1 MIEMLFLVKCPDGRE
16 VWIEASNVSAIA
28 DEDPNVFDGACVF
41 TKLGSM
47 VYLRGVKARDVI
59 NAMSETLLRGAEE
72 LQKRLNRAT
81 SKDDLIDMLKDPTF
95 GKVFQ

>member
-28 DEDPNVFDGACVF
+28 DEDQSVFDGACVF
-41 TKLGSM
+41 MKLGQM
-47 VYLRGVKARDVI
+47 VYLRGIEARDVI
-59 NAMSETLLRGAEE
+59 NAMNDTLLRGAEE
-72 LQKRLNRAT
+72 LQKKLNQAT
-81 SKDDLIDMLKDPTF
+81 GEDLIDMLRDPSS